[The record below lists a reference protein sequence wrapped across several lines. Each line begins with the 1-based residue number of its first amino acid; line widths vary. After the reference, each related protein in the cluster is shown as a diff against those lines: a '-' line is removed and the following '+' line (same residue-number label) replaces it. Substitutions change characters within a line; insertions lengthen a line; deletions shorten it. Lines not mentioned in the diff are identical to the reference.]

1 MAVGDHLR
9 QWRLRRRLSQ
19 QELAHDADLSPRH
32 LSCVETGKA
41 SPSRELVLRLC
52 ERLAVPL
59 RDRNAWLVAAGYA
72 PCTASSRWTTRRC
85 MPLGRRFNT
94 FWTAMPPGLP
104 WHSIGTG
111 TW

>member
-19 QELAHDADLSPRH
+19 QELADDAALSPRH

-52 ERLAVPL
+52 ERLAVPCVIATL
-59 RDRNAWLVAAGYA
+59 GWSQRAMH
-72 PCTASSRWTTRRC
+72 PCTASSRSTTRRC
-85 MPLGRRFNT
+85 MPLTRPCNTCSTATPLARR
-94 FWTAMPPGLP
+94 GV
-104 WHSIGTG
+104 
-111 TW
+111 